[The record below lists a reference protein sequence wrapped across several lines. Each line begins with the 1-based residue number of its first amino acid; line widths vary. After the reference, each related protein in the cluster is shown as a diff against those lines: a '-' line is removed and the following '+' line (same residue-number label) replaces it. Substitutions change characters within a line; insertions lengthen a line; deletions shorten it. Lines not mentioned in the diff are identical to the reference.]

1 MPHEMMCGKKPN
13 DEAVI
18 MTIVHFDTKAIS
30 RKAGQSA
37 VACAAYRAGDV
48 LDDVKYGKTHD
59 YSKKCGVMSSDIVLP
74 FALKALGV
82 CVDRETLWNLAE
94 AAENRSDSRVARE
107 WLINLPYELSE
118 EERHTLAINFAQKLC
133 DDMDVIADV
142 CIHRPVMK
150 LPFDPEAKPS
160 SKRLREG
167 EQNPDPRNFHAHI
180 LVTTRAPIVGPN
192 KTLAFDPKLKIPF
205 EWSNKK
211 RLAHDLPSSMKEIKR
226 VREMWVDTANK
237 VLAQYHLP
245 LMDARSYKDQ
255 GLDQQPTIKMGV
267 EATAMERRGITTEL
281 GDINR
286 AIIARNKMVA
296 EKNYQQGVEHERRTT
311 FLRRGLAWTTEKNT
325 RLPIL
330 IGDTKQRADSTQR
343 RISDTTSGIAWA
355 TERCQKIPN
364 GIDTV
369 NNRIKS
375 ADDGINWA
383 TDHTE
388 SLPELIKDTA
398 QLITNTKPNLEWTAE
413 RTEELHTR
421 RDDTQQRIDK
431 AAQRIDDSKWWIT
444 QNSERVQ
451 ASKSITDGINSG
463 ITERAR
469 PAPSPFDDDYQRA
482 FYERK
487 RRVNRDIAN
496 AVSTR
501 DQAKFG
507 DESNHN
513 ALRETLMVMAHRLLT
528 RNNPKFCLRPGHND
542 HPADYPD
549 KFDYRQVESLNRFA
563 DALGVDSNPKD
574 FRAEQRRVADLFTPE
589 VMENHV
595 NAIDIILKKQQ
606 ERKAYEEAT
615 SGFTQFLERLDKS
628 RATKNDELQKRLGRS
643 DISRMTAATQTVS
656 SYLTIITD
664 EMNKE
669 ETPWQS
675 RELAAK
681 HIKETLKLTA
691 IQFQLSYEG
700 LKTLDSNES
709 AQKHVKVLETSLSD
723 IDTKCN
729 VTFTERDFKRINEDL
744 AVINKPIEIK
754 SSYNSPSPRF

>member
-1 MPHEMMCGKKPN
+1 M
-13 DEAVI
+13 
-18 MTIVHFDTKAIS
+18 VHFDTKAIS

-48 LDDVKYGKTHD
+48 LDDARYGKTHD
-59 YSKKCGVMSSDIVLP
+59 YSKKRGVMSADIVLP

-82 CVDRETLWNLAE
+82 SVDRETLWNLAE

-118 EERHTLAINFAQKLC
+118 GERHTLAIEFAQKLV

-142 CIHRPVMK
+142 SIHRPVMK

-167 EQNPDPRNFHAHI
+167 EKNPDPRNFHAHI
-180 LVTTRAPIVGPN
+180 LVTTRAPIAGPN

-226 VREMWVDTANK
+226 IRQMWVDTANV
-237 VLAQYHLP
+237 VLAKKNLP

-267 EATAMERRGITTEL
+267 EATAMERRGITTEK

-286 AIIARNKMVA
+286 AIIARNQAVT
-296 EKNYQQGVEHERRTT
+296 EQTIQQGSEHERRVRD
-311 FLRRGLAWTTEKNT
+311 LRNGLAWATEQNE
-325 RLPIL
+325 RLHRL
-330 IGDTKQRADSTQR
+330 IGGTTQR
-343 RISDTTSGIAWA
+343 IDDSERNVEDTTSGITWA
-355 TERCQKIPN
+355 AERCKKIPN
-364 GIDTV
+364 DIDTV
-369 NNRIKS
+369 NNRIRSTNDAIK
-375 ADDGINWA
+375 WA
-383 TDHTE
+383 TDHSE
-388 SLPELIKDTA
+388 SIPELIKDTE
-398 QLITNTKPNLEWTAE
+398 QLIANTKPNLEWTAKRCE
-413 RTEELHTR
+413 NLPKRG
-421 RDDTQQRIDK
+421 DDTQQRIDK
-431 AAQRIDDSKWWIT
+431 AAQRIDYSKRWIT

-451 ASKSITDGINSG
+451 ASESITDGINSG

-469 PAPSPFDDDYQRA
+469 PAPNPFDDDYQRA
-482 FYERK
+482 FFERK
-487 RRVNRDIAN
+487 RRAHREIAN
-496 AVSTR
+496 AVSAR

-528 RNNPKFCLRPGHND
+528 RNNPKFCLRPGYND
-542 HPADYPD
+542 NPADYPD

-563 DALGVDSNPKD
+563 DALGIDSNPED

-589 VMENHV
+589 VMEDHV

-615 SGFTQFLERLDKS
+615 SGFTQFIERLDKS
-628 RATKNDELQKRLGRS
+628 RATKNNELQKRLGRS
-643 DISRMTAATQTVS
+643 DISRMTAATQTAH
-656 SYLTIITD
+656 SYLKIITD

-675 RELAAK
+675 QELAAK
-681 HIKETLKLTA
+681 HIKKTLRLTA

-700 LKTLDSNES
+700 LKTLDSVES
-709 AQKHVKVLETSLSD
+709 AQKHIKALETSLSD
-723 IDTKCN
+723 ITTKCS
-729 VTFTERDFKRINEDL
+729 VEFTESDFKSIHDGL
-744 AVINKPIEIK
+744 TVFNKPIEIE
-754 SSYNSPSPRF
+754 SSYNSPSLRF

>member
-1 MPHEMMCGKKPN
+1 
-13 DEAVI
+13 
-18 MTIVHFDTKAIS
+18 MTMVHFDTKAIS

-48 LDDVKYGKTHD
+48 LDDVRYGKTHD
-59 YSKKCGVMSSDIVLP
+59 YSKKRGVMSSDIVLP

-82 CVDRETLWNLAE
+82 SVDRETLWNLAE

-118 EERHTLAINFAQKLC
+118 EERHTLAIEFAQKLI

-167 EQNPDPRNFHAHI
+167 EKNPDPRNFHAHI

-192 KTLAFDPKLKIPF
+192 KTLAFNPKLKIPF

-226 VREMWVDTANK
+226 VRQMWVDTANV
-237 VLAQYHLP
+237 VLAKKNLP

-255 GLDQQPTIKMGV
+255 GLVQQPTIKMGV
-267 EATAMERRGITTEL
+267 EATAMERRGIITEK
-281 GDINR
+281 GNTNR
-286 AIIARNKMVA
+286 AIKARNKLVA
-296 EKNYQQGVEHERRTT
+296 DNSIQQRTVHERRVRA
-311 FLRRGLAWTTEKNT
+311 LRKGLAWTTEHNA
-325 RLPIL
+325 RLPSL
-330 IGDTKQRADSTQR
+330 IGGATQRVDNTKRCIESTQ
-343 RISDTTSGIAWA
+343 SGLAWA
-355 TERCQKIPN
+355 AERCKKIPN

-369 NNRIKS
+369 NNRIRS
-375 ADDGINWA
+375 TNDAITWA
-383 TDHTE
+383 TDHSE
-388 SLPELIKDTA
+388 SLPKLIRDTEP
-398 QLITNTKPNLEWTAE
+398 LIANTKPNLEWAAE
-413 RTEELHTR
+413 RNEDLPHR
-421 RDDTQQRIDK
+421 RDETQQRIDL
-431 AAQRIDDSKWWIT
+431 SKQWIT
-444 QNSERVQ
+444 RNSRR
-451 ASKSITDGINSG
+451 ASDSESVAQSIHRG

-487 RRVNRDIAN
+487 RRVNREIAN
-496 AVSTR
+496 AVSAR

-549 KFDYRQVESLNRFA
+549 KFDYRQIESLNRFA
-563 DALGVDSNPKD
+563 DELGVDSNSKD

-615 SGFTQFLERLDKS
+615 SGFTQFIERLNKT

-643 DISRMTAATQTVS
+643 DISRMTAATQTAS
-656 SYLTIITD
+656 SYLKIITD

-675 RELAAK
+675 QELAAK

-700 LKTLDSNES
+700 LKTLDSVES
-709 AQKHVKVLETSLSD
+709 AQKHVKALETSLSD
-723 IDTKCN
+723 IDTKCSAK
-729 VTFTERDFKRINEDL
+729 FTDSDFKRINEGL
-744 AVINKPIEIK
+744 TVFSKPIEIK
-754 SSYNSPSPRF
+754 SSYNSPTPRF